1 MLSRKGMRRL
11 ALALPAV
18 LAACGGAS
26 PAPAGDA
33 AALADTSVAEVGVD
47 ARHVED
53 AAPVADVAA
62 DVAPTAT
69 RLVWSE
75 VSASGTAPTP
85 RWGTMIADRGDGTAL
100 VYGGTNLD
108 VGGRGTVSR
117 ELWRFDGRRD
127 PPAWTLVSGDGAPP
141 NRYCGCVGWVPTTR
155 TLLMVGGRNPNE
167 SAPETWSF
175 DEAQGVWTQ
184 LPTRSTPPGV
194 IGCQMAWSSARGAL
208 YLFGGGGQTAG
219 FSNRTW
225 RWDAAQQAWVMLDA
239 TGPRARYDDALVPLH
254 DGRHLLM
261 VAGARTAQAG
271 AGFFNDV
278 WRFDAMTE
286 TWAQVMVKGD
296 APPGRRTPWVSVDA
310 DDAGFVMALGSAG
323 VQPGE
328 TLDDLWRFDLA
339 AGRWTQ
345 LAPDEAPPARG
356 WTGALPGADAVRGY
370 VFGGFDNGAP
380 LGDLWRLRAER

>member
-1 MLSRKGMRRL
+1 MRRL
-11 ALALPAV
+11 ASVIPAV
-18 LAACGGAS
+18 LVACGGVS
-26 PAPAGDA
+26 PAPVTDA
-33 AALADTSVAEVGVD
+33 AAPTDSALVEVGVD
-47 ARHVED
+47 APRADDVTPD
-53 AAPVADVAA
+53 VTPAVDVA
-62 DVAPTAT
+62 TSET

-75 VSASGTAPTP
+75 VGASGTAPTA

-100 VYGGTNLD
+100 VYGGTNLG

-117 ELWRFDGRRD
+117 ELWRFDGRSD
-127 PPAWTLVSGDGAPP
+127 PPAWTRVSADGAPP

-175 DEAQGVWTQ
+175 DEAQGAWTQ
-184 LPTRSTPPGV
+184 LPTRTTPPGV

-225 RWDAAQQAWVMLDA
+225 RWDTSAQAWVMLDA
-239 TGPRARYDDALVPLH
+239 TGPRARYDDALVPMH

-278 WRFDAMTE
+278 WRFDAMIE
-286 TWAQVMVKGD
+286 TWTQVTVKGD
-296 APPGRRTPWVSVDA
+296 APPGRRTPWVSVDP
-310 DDAGFVMALGSAG
+310 DNRGFVMALGSAG

-328 TLDDLWRFDLA
+328 TLDDLWRFDLV

-345 LAPDEAPPARG
+345 LTPDVAPSARG
-356 WTGALPGADAVRGY
+356 WTGALPGAGPVRGY

>member
-1 MLSRKGMRRL
+1 MRRL
-11 ALALPAV
+11 ALALSAV
-18 LAACGGAS
+18 FAACSDAS
-26 PAPAGDA
+26 STPVGDA
-33 AALADTSVAEVGVD
+33 AAPIDIAMTGPDTD
-47 ARHVED
+47 AS
-53 AAPVADVAA
+53 PPADVASGGDVTGD
-62 DVAPTAT
+62 DVARET
-69 RLVWSE
+69 RWVWSE
-75 VSASGTAPTP
+75 VSATGAAPTP

-117 ELWRFDGRRD
+117 ELWRFDGRSD

-141 NRYCGCVGWVPTTR
+141 TRYCGCVGWVPTTR

-175 DEAQGVWTQ
+175 DEAPGVWTR

-286 TWAQVMVKGD
+286 TWSQVTVEGD

-310 DDAGFVMALGSAG
+310 DDGGFVMALGSAG

-328 TLDDLWRFDLA
+328 TLDDLWRFDLR
-339 AGRWTQ
+339 AGRWTP
-345 LAPDEAPPARG
+345 LAPDAAPPARG
-356 WTGALPGADAVRGY
+356 WSGALPGVGAVRGY
-370 VFGGFDNGAP
+370 VFGGFDNSAP
-380 LGDLWRLRAER
+380 RGDLWRLRADRGAP